1 MLVRNE
7 SVQKDAHAMH
17 STRSESGILTPNTN
31 GSTESRSN
39 SRKRKIEQFTEKL
52 TEKPVTYDLLNE
64 DFSVKVRFNPPSCH
78 ILRFVLTRCAGIP
91 FISTR

>member
-7 SVQKDAHAMH
+7 PVQKHAHEMH

-39 SRKRKIEQFTEKL
+39 SRKRKIEEFTEK
-52 TEKPVTYDLLNE
+52 PGAYDLLNE
-64 DFSVKVRFNPPSCH
+64 DFSVKVRFDPPCH
-78 ILRFVLTRCAGIP
+78 ILR
-91 FISTR
+91 S